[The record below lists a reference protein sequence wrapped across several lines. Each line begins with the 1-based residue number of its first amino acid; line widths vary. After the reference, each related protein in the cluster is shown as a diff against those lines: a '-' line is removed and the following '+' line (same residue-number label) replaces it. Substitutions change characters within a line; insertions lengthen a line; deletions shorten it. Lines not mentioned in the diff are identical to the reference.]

1 MCVCVCV
8 ECVCVWSVGVCV
20 WSVCGVCVCGVCVGV
35 ECVGGIILL
44 QGTIIVASFAASPFS
59 VLCHRREN
67 WRNKERKKEATKKKE
82 SLPC

>member
-1 MCVCVCV
+1 MIK
-8 ECVCVWSVGVCV
+8 GHAMY
-20 WSVCGVCVCGVCVGV
+20 
-35 ECVGGIILL
+35 IIITGHTGWLVSGRNSL
-44 QGTIIVASFAASPFS
+44 ITTEADIIDSRGKGLETQGFHVASFAASPFS